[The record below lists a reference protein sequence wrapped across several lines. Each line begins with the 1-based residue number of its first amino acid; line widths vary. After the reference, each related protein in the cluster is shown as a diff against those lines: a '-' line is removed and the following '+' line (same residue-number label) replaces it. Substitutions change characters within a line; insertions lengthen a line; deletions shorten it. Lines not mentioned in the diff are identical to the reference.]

1 MFKIYI
7 LKLKIY
13 YLSKFL
19 TPNETLSKHSMNEI
33 KFLPPTLYE
42 FTRMKN
48 FYDFDKLSSYSLQ
61 RQKYG
66 LKPWLPK
73 FTTDRLLSILPG

>member
-1 MFKIYI
+1 
-7 LKLKIY
+7 
-13 YLSKFL
+13 
-19 TPNETLSKHSMNEI
+19 MNEI

-73 FTTDRLLSILPG
+73 FTTDSLLSILPG